1 LFLEKKA
8 MLQVRAVVDENV
20 DSVRHRLL
28 DAAEKLFCE
37 KGYDNTSV
45 RDLTA
50 AANCNVAAVNYYFG
64 GKNNLYQEM
73 FKRQMQIICES
84 QMEKVDEVLAR
95 SNPTLEELVREIIM
109 PPLQAAY
116 EKQLRGQV
124 MQLMVREVLNNS
136 MHGREIV
143 NTFHIRMMNHTVD
156 ALMRLVDGLDR
167 DTARLIFSSL
177 DSLKLH
183 PFLFMDKYL
192 SIIEGLTFDKLIDH
206 IVCFACAAIRGLVKT
221 KN

>member
-1 LFLEKKA
+1 
-8 MLQVRAVVDENV
+8 MLRVREIAGENV
-20 DSVRHRLL
+20 DSVQHRLL

-37 KGYDNTSV
+37 KGYDGTSI
-45 RDLTA
+45 RDLTTE
-50 AANCNVAAVNYYFG
+50 ANCNIAAVNYYFG
-64 GKNNLYQEM
+64 GKDNLYQEM
-73 FKRQMQIICES
+73 FRRQMQIIS
-84 QMEKVDEVLAR
+84 DMQISKMDEVLSR
-95 SNPTLEELVREIIM
+95 PDPTLEEFVREIIT

-124 MQLMVREVLNNS
+124 MQLMVREVLNKS
-136 MHGREIV
+136 PHGEKILQS
-143 NTFHIRMMNHTVD
+143 FHVRIMDCTVE
-156 ALMRLVDGLDR
+156 ALMQLVEGLDIK
-167 DTARLIFSSL
+167 TARLIFSSL

-192 SIIEGLTFDKLIDH
+192 SMIEGLTFEELIDH

>member
-1 LFLEKKA
+1 MSHIREL
-8 MLQVRAVVDENV
+8 VDENV

-50 AANCNVAAVNYYFG
+50 AASCNVAAVNYYFG
-64 GKNNLYQEM
+64 GKDKLYQEM
-73 FKRQMQIICES
+73 FRRQMQIICES
-84 QMEKVDEVLAR
+84 QMNKVDEILSR
-95 SNPTLEELVREIIM
+95 PNPTLEDFVREVIT

-136 MHGREIV
+136 MHGEEIV
-143 NTFHIRMMNHTVD
+143 NTCHIRIMNHTVD

-167 DTARLIFSSL
+167 EKARLIFSSL
-177 DSLKLH
+177 DSLQLH

-192 SIIEGLTFDKLIDH
+192 SIIEGLTFDRLIDH
-206 IVCFACAAIRGLVKT
+206 IVRFACAAIRDLAKT

>member
-1 LFLEKKA
+1 
-8 MLQVRAVVDENV
+8 MLQTRAIAGESV

-64 GKNNLYQEM
+64 GKDNLYQEM
-73 FKRQMQIICES
+73 FKRQVQQIIETQIS
-84 QMEKVDEVLAR
+84 KIDEIL
-95 SNPTLEELVREIIM
+95 SLPNPTLEEFVREVIT
-109 PPLQAAY
+109 PPLRAAH
-116 EKQLRGQV
+116 EKQLQGQL
-124 MQLMVREVLNNS
+124 MHLMVREVLNKS
-136 MHGREIV
+136 QHGEKIV
-143 NTFHIRMMNHTVD
+143 ESFHTRMMDYTVD
-156 ALMRLVDGLDR
+156 ALMRLVDGLDKK
-167 DTARLIFSSL
+167 TAQLIFASL

-183 PFLFMDKYL
+183 PSLFMDKYMA
-192 SIIEGLTFDKLIDH
+192 IIDGLTFDGLIDH
-206 IVCFACAAIRGLVKT
+206 IVRFACAAIRGLAKT